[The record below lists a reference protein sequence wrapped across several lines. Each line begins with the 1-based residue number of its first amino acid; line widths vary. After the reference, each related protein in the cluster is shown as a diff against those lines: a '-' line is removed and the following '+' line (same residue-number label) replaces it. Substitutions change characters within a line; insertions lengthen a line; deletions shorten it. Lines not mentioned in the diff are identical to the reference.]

1 MEDGRHSAAQCCGVG
16 PLGVGEAQCGDTNE
30 QLQRGTY
37 CEGVFLAASELNHSG
52 ALGRRITS
60 SRPAWVTYS
69 EPVSTKKDKFLASLG
84 SVV

>member
-1 MEDGRHSAAQCCGVG
+1 MIQKKKKKKQLCE
-16 PLGVGEAQCGDTNE
+16 LGMVAHTSKF
-30 QLQRGTY
+30 Y
-37 CEGVFLAASELNHSG
+37 HSG